1 MALRNEKTS
10 LPWHSQTAA
19 EITAK
24 LGVYPGT
31 GLSAR
36 AAKDRLRR
44 IGPNDV
50 PHSGVASVF
59 RKAVYSTLDLPLI
72 FLLLT

>member
-19 EITAK
+19 KITAK

-36 AAKDRLRR
+36 AVKDRLRR
-44 IGPNDV
+44 MGPNDEPRIGAV
-50 PHSGVASVF
+50 SVF
-59 RKAVYSTLDLPLI
+59 RTAAYSTLDLPLI
-72 FLLLT
+72 FCW